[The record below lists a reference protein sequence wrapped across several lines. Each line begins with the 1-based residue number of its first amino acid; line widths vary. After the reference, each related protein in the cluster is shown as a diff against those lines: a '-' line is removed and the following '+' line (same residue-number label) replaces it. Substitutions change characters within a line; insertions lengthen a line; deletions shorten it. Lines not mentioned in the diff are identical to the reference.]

1 MLKRIAGCSRV
12 TILIACLAAMA
23 HTAIAANP
31 ATVLELPSIEVVS
44 TTPIPGLGTPLQ
56 QIPGNVQTISAK
68 KIDEQHASDFS
79 EMLNQN
85 MGSVSISDT
94 QSSPVQMDVNFRGFT
109 ASPVLGTPQGLSVFV
124 DGVRVNEAFGDVV
137 NWDLLPKNAIST
149 ISIMPGSNPVFGLNT
164 LGGAISVNTK
174 SGFDFPGTG
183 PGTVVLLMPKLVAT
197 AKRWITLLLPVLW
210 MTMVGRNIT
219 PPWSSNCLA
228 RRVIKMIKRTW
239 ILVIPMPII
248 YSVATKPFPCH
259 S

>member
-1 MLKRIAGCSRV
+1 MLKIIVGCSRV
-12 TILIACLAAMA
+12 AILIACLAAMVN
-23 HTAIAANP
+23 TAIAANP

-44 TTPIPGLGTPLQ
+44 TTPIPGLGTPLK
-56 QIPGNVQTISAK
+56 QIPSNVQTISAK

-149 ISIMPGSNPVFGLNT
+149 ISIMPFVS
-164 LGGAISVNTK
+164 K
-174 SGFDFPGTG
+174 SQYF
-183 PGTVVLLMPKLVAT
+183 
-197 AKRWITLLLPVLW
+197 
-210 MTMVGRNIT
+210 
-219 PPWSSNCLA
+219 SSAA
-228 RRVIKMIKRTW
+228 RTR
-239 ILVIPMPII
+239 
-248 YSVATKPFPCH
+248 
-259 S
+259 